1 MIQPLKAAVLAVAL
15 LDVPLAEQHPRAHH
29 LAVHIGQQ
37 LAAHQREDGA
47 LPFRANG
54 QTGEWL
60 SGESSA
66 LIFAV
71 MLWRRLRHLGSSEF
85 EAAETKALAWLLD
98 GPVSTMQWIG
108 NYEDVATAR
117 TDAGSTN
124 LNNFDAIMT
133 ALFLIDHR
141 GEAPAYLEHAR
152 PLKPGSRRSSP
163 SFYPSPR
170 WSRNGSSARW
180 SWSSRALLPDR
191 FSCRRP
197 GPARVGSL

>member
-1 MIQPLKAAVLAVAL
+1 MPSTIGEVPSHGAWEPPEVIQPLKAAVLAVAL

-141 GEAPAYLEHAR
+141 GEAPAYLERAR
-152 PLKPGSRRSSP
+152 H
-163 SFYPSPR
+163 
-170 WSRNGSSARW
+170 
-180 SWSSRALLPDR
+180 
-191 FSCRRP
+191 
-197 GPARVGSL
+197 